1 MRSWIPRSW
10 IPRIAIY
17 SLLGVAVVCGVFAD
31 QISGVWL
38 ARKLRV
44 HAEREPDIDRAISSV
59 KRLALIDGKGWLQ
72 LVHLLEAPADR
83 VWVADE
89 ARRQLTSKVESWRK
103 LPPDQS
109 AAKVQSLAA
118 HLRTASEDWG
128 DETTL
133 FVGRMA
139 KTLLRWPIPANERSD
154 DLIAD
159 CEYLMHRAASVSPV
173 DTEESSPEDVDSA
186 ESELL
191 ADTTAGVPAPVLGAV
206 GDQVSPSG
214 SANLATVA
222 GIHGGAAG
230 AESRLGTMRPLMGGT
245 AKIAPSYTIDDEGYR
260 IVRPADER
268 TGSASTSSEQHV
280 VIGTGKSIPIA
291 ADGRSS
297 DPFRLQQDGEIIRKL
312 ASYRVEEVL
321 GAAKELR
328 RRGYSDAELN
338 VAEDAVDPD
347 VYVRRGLVE
356 RLSFIPNVDTKRW
369 LLWMA
374 QDEDL
379 DTRRQAVM
387 MLASMINSDPR
398 IAIQL
403 RRIQVEEGDPWI
415 RKRLATVLR

>member
-17 SLLGVAVVCGVFAD
+17 SLLGVAVICGAFAD

-72 LVHLLEAPADR
+72 LVNLLEAPAER

-89 ARRQLTSKVESWRK
+89 ARRQLTGKVESWRK
-103 LPPDQS
+103 LPPEES
-109 AAKVQSLAA
+109 AAKIQSLAA
-118 HLRTASEDWG
+118 RLRTASEDWG
-128 DETTL
+128 DDTTL

-139 KTLLRWPIPANERSD
+139 QTLLTWPIPANERSHN
-154 DLIAD
+154 LVAD
-159 CEYLMHRAASVSPV
+159 CEYLIHRAASVSPV
-173 DTEESSPEDVDSA
+173 DSEESSEGVDPA
-186 ESELL
+186 ESESL
-191 ADTTAGVPAPVLGAV
+191 ADATVGVPAPVRGAV
-206 GDQVSPSG
+206 GDQVSPLGSG
-214 SANLATVA
+214 NPTSIGNQ
-222 GIHGGAAG
+222 GGARDVD
-230 AESRLGTMRPLMGGT
+230 SRFATKRSPIGGT

-260 IVRPADER
+260 IDRPSDGRAGR
-268 TGSASTSSEQHV
+268 STSSEQHV
-280 VIGTGKSIPIA
+280 VIGTGKTIPIA
-291 ADGRSS
+291 ADGLSS

-374 QDEDL
+374 RDEDL

-387 MLASMINSDPR
+387 MLASMINSDPH

-403 RRIQVEEGDPWI
+403 RRIQVEEDDPWI
-415 RKRLATVLR
+415 RKRLSTVLR

>member
-1 MRSWIPRSW
+1 M
-10 IPRIAIY
+10 
-17 SLLGVAVVCGVFAD
+17 CGVFAD

-59 KRLALIDGKGWLQ
+59 KRLALIDSRGWLQ

-118 HLRTASEDWG
+118 HLRTVSEDWG
-128 DETTL
+128 DDTTL

-139 KTLLRWPIPANERSD
+139 QTLLRWPIPANERSD

-159 CEYLMHRAASVSPV
+159 CEYLMHRAASVSPL
-173 DTEESSPEDVDSA
+173 DTEESSPEGVDSD

-191 ADTTAGVPAPVLGAV
+191 AVTTAGVPAPVLGVV
-206 GDQVSPSG
+206 GDQVSPSE
-214 SANLATVA
+214 SANLVPVE

-230 AESRLGTMRPLMGGT
+230 AESRLGTKRPLMGGT
-245 AKIAPSYTIDDEGYR
+245 AKIAPSYTIDAEGYR

-268 TGSASTSSEQHV
+268 ASTSSEQHV
-280 VIGTGKSIPIA
+280 VIGTGQLIPIA

-297 DPFRLQQDGEIIRKL
+297 DPFRLQQEGEIIRKL
-312 ASYRVEEVL
+312 ASDRVEEVL